1 MDEALMNHKY
11 ICLDRDGVINE
22 DSDAYVKNAE
32 EWIPIPGSLEA
43 IARLTQAGVRIAV
56 VSNQAGLIKGKF
68 TEQNLDDMTQ
78 KMLTLVE
85 SAGGKIEQVFY
96 CLHDPDAGCDCR
108 KPAPGLLQK
117 AAQHFGVEAKQLIM
131 VGDRAT
137 DVEAALMCGAKPI
150 LLKSGKGHRE
160 LNNNP
165 LLADRVHQ
173 EGGEI
178 YEDLADFVNHI
189 LPKRKPLS
197 FLTKSFYALRAFLFY
212 LFAFVTL
219 CLGVPFIFLL
229 SPFSF
234 KYRFGIIAAWSAL
247 MRHALR
253 WICGIRV
260 NMEWPKGF
268 SKQKMK
274 GPYVICARHESALE
288 TLVLSGIF
296 PMNCFVVK
304 KALLHIP
311 VFGWAFS
318 VSKHIPI
325 DRSKA
330 IRSMMEVIKI
340 GKSRIQEGIS
350 IAVFPEGTRMS
361 PGVFRPFHKGA
372 ASIAKSMGVEVI
384 PVTHNAGTCWKRNQ
398 FIKTPG
404 TVTIVI
410 GEPMKIEGLSVDQ
423 INEKVYD
430 WVAKHYPKGS

>member
-1 MDEALMNHKY
+1 MDHNLQY
-11 ICLDRDGVINE
+11 VCLDRDGVINQ
-22 DSDAYVKNAE
+22 DSDAYVKSPD

-43 IARLTQAGVRIAV
+43 IARLTQAGFRIAV
-56 VSNQAGLIKGKF
+56 VSNQAGLVKGKF
-68 TEQNLDDMTQ
+68 TQKNLDDMTQ

-85 SAGGKIEQVFY
+85 AEGGKIEQVFY

-108 KPAPGLLQK
+108 KPAPGLLQQ
-117 AAQHFGVEAKQLIM
+117 AARHFGVEPQELIM

-150 LLKSGKGHRE
+150 LLRSGKGCRE
-160 LNNNP
+160 LQNNP
-165 LLADRVHQ
+165 LLSNRVHQ
-173 EGGEI
+173 EGGQV
-178 YEDLADFVNHI
+178 YQDLADFVAHL
-189 LPKRKPLS
+189 LPLENRLS
-197 FLTKSFYALRAFLFY
+197 WFKKGFYAIRAFLFY

-229 SPFSF
+229 SPLSF
-234 KYRFGIIAAWSAL
+234 RYRFRIISAWSAL
-247 MRHALR
+247 MRHSMR

-260 NMEWPKGF
+260 KIEWPEGF
-268 SKQKMK
+268 SKSRLQ
-274 GPYVICARHESALE
+274 GPYVICPRHESALE
-288 TLVLSGIF
+288 TLVLPGLF

-311 VFGWAFS
+311 VFGWAFA

-330 IRSMMEVIKI
+330 VRSMMEVIKRA
-340 GKSRIQEGIS
+340 KSRIKEGIS

-404 TVTIVI
+404 TVTIRI
-410 GEPMKIEGLSVDQ
+410 GQPMKIEGLSVDQ

-430 WVAKHYPKGS
+430 WVAKHYPKGN